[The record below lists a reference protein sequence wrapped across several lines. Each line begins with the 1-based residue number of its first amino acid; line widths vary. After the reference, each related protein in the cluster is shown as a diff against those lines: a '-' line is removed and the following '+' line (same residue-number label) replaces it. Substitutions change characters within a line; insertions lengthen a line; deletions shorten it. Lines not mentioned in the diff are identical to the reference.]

1 MIVRQRFILCIIK
14 STLNNPM
21 LQTQKLK
28 IYSCILFS
36 YLVNVVRLHVSL
48 FVCTLKPRTHSISC
62 GFFYTYIRN
71 CNYFGIFI
79 NRGVPMFLA
88 FVGTSKPCPRIYIST
103 NVHTSNCYISIIS
116 HPDYISDVC
125 CKMTDTFGSICS
137 RMKKTVDVFIWT
149 EK

>member
-36 YLVNVVRLHVSL
+36 CLVNVVRLPVSL

-62 GFFYTYIRN
+62 VFYTYIRN
-71 CNYFGIFI
+71 CNYFGIII

-88 FVGTSKPCPRIYIST
+88 FVGTSNPCPRIYIST